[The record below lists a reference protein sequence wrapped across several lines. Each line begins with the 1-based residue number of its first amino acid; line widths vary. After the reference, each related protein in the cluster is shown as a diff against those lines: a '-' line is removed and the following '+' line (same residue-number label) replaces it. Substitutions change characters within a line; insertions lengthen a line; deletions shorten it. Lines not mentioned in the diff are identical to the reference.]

1 VISLSPNQ
9 FLTLYLWFPL
19 AALLFF
25 LLLIARF
32 YQKFS
37 GERTYFRLFLLP
49 VVIFGAAAVRYASI
63 DRLMGDPV
71 GDMLMAAAGIILTG
85 LCVTLYRVMIMQQKK

>member
-1 VISLSPNQ
+1 MEVVAFNQ
-9 FLTLYLWFPL
+9 FLVLYSWFSL

-37 GERTYFRLFLLP
+37 GKRTYFRLFAIPLVL
-49 VVIFGAAAVRYASI
+49 FGASAVRYGSI
-63 DRLMGDPV
+63 TSIAGDPL
-71 GDMLMAAAGIILTG
+71 GDLLAGLAGLMLLVMCGY
-85 LCVTLYRVMIMQQKK
+85 LYRCMLR